1 MRQAIILG
9 TGGHCR
15 VVLSM
20 LMDVGSH
27 HILGIMELAEL
38 RPGETIL
45 GFPVNATMSDLNS
58 FRAQSTVD
66 VFLAIGDNA
75 LRREWWCRVIELNLP
90 LPNLISPHAI
100 VDRYAKLGAGNI
112 ICAKA
117 FVGPECKVGNNNI
130 INTGAILEHEVE
142 LGNHCHLSSN
152 SIVAGRS
159 CIHDHCFIGAGA
171 TIIDN
176 LTIASKTTVGAGAV
190 LINNVDQS
198 SCVFVGVPAKNLV
211 GVL

>member
-15 VVLSM
+15 VVLSI

-27 HILGIMELAEL
+27 HILDIIELAEL
-38 RPGETIL
+38 RSGEAIL
-45 GFPVNATMSDLNS
+45 GFPVNATASDLSS
-58 FRAQSTVD
+58 FCTQSTVD
-66 VFLAIGDNA
+66 VFLAIGSNA
-75 LRREWWCRVIELNLP
+75 LRREWWYKVKALNLP

-100 VDRYAKLGAGNI
+100 VDRYAKLGEGNV

-117 FVGPECKVGNNNI
+117 FLGPECKVGNNNI
-130 INTGAILEHEVE
+130 INTGAVLEHESE
-142 LGNHCHLSSN
+142 LGSHCHLSS
-152 SIVAGRS
+152 SSTVAGRS
-159 CIHDHCFIGAGA
+159 CIHDDCFIGAGA

-176 LTIASKTTVGAGAV
+176 LTVASKTTLGAGAV
-190 LINNVDQS
+190 LISDINHSGSV
-198 SCVFVGVPAKNLV
+198 CVGVPAKNLV